1 VDLSIKSFLLVL
13 LAGFASAAVLT
24 YLIMWAGYRQG
35 VLDVPNARS
44 SHTSPVPRGGGLAII
59 ITFYV
64 FLYIASGF
72 SALPIGDLSLA
83 SLMFGG
89 AIIAAVGASDDL
101 HNMPAQWRFFAH
113 LIAAL
118 IALRLLPVFPVIEV
132 FGRSFPL
139 ENIGIPVYAI
149 CLVWS
154 ANLFNFMDGIDG
166 LAGSEAIT
174 VLGCAALI
182 LFANGQSDWMLLL
195 GFLSACVAG
204 FLVWNWPPAR
214 IFMGDAGSGFLGF
227 AFGILAIESSVSG
240 AITLWTWAILLGVFI
255 VDATTILIVRMTSGA
270 KWYEAH
276 RSHAF
281 QILARRFESH
291 RKVTVAVIVINLVW
305 LFPLG
310 YIASAYP
317 YWGLACC
324 AIAWTPLVVLALKV
338 GAGRSES

>member
-1 VDLSIKSFLLVL
+1 VDLGIITFLLAI
-13 LAGFASAAVLT
+13 LAGFASAAFLT
-24 YLIMWAGYRQG
+24 YLIMWFGIRQG

-44 SHTSPVPRGGGLAII
+44 SHTSPVPRGGGLAVI

-64 FLYIASGF
+64 FLFLSSGF
-72 SALPIGDLSLA
+72 NALPLGQLSLA

-89 AIIAAVGASDDL
+89 AIVAAVGVWDDL
-101 HNMPAQWRFFAH
+101 ENIPARWRFFAH
-113 LIAAL
+113 LVAAV
-118 IALRLLPVFPVIEV
+118 IALALLPVFPVIDV

-174 VLGCAALI
+174 VLGSATLI
-182 LFANGQSDWMLLL
+182 LFANGDGDWILLL
-195 GFLSACVAG
+195 VFLSACVAG

-255 VDATTILIVRMTSGA
+255 VDATTTLVVRMTGGA

-276 RSHAF
+276 RGHAF
-281 QILARRFESH
+281 QILARRFKSH
-291 RKVTVAVIVINLVW
+291 RKVTVSVIAINLMW
-305 LFPLG
+305 LLPLG
-310 YIASAYP
+310 YLASVYP
-317 YWGLACC
+317 YWGLVCC
-324 AIAWTPLVVLALKV
+324 AVAWAPLVTLALKV
-338 GAGRSES
+338 GAGRSEP